1 ALAIIQAKDQL
12 IKKLEQPSENKEDL
26 KFALHDLFLII
37 SELRTENSHNKEVRE
52 KYGVKLSADEQAQIA
67 ELKNFRN
74 IDKYNLYHLIRRVC
88 FGAINN
94 VIKAKAQELGVI
106 AKDLP
111 ENPTSLE
118 KAKYELCE
126 KILAYQEDN
135 HLSDEEISRR
145 IGLNNDELD
154 FEDFQKIKEGDFGDK
169 DILESN
175 ANKTPQQQ
183 SDLESKKQQLTE
195 LENKQKE
202 LEQPLDLNVLITKLQ
217 QEIKVLEKKT
227 KRTVEEEALLTKKKK
242 QLAELLKKQ
251 NKNDSLTGNK
261 DNKAA
266 WVIGCG
272 IVGVVLV
279 GLVLVLARRNF
290 TYEYVFKVYI
300 SPQVDETKLTFKNL
314 PKDAEINLINAQRHL
329 NYHYPTQESKE
340 KLTKLNISTKN
351 LEGDLDLTDFI
362 NLKDLDYNLLTN
374 LTLPTNP
381 TNLKTLDLKNNNF
394 PLQDLAFLV
403 PTTNLEQL
411 ELGN

>member
-1 ALAIIQAKDQL
+1 MNQL
-12 IKKLEQPSENKEDL
+12 
-26 KFALHDLFLII
+26 
-37 SELRTENSHNKEVRE
+37 
-52 KYGVKLSADEQAQIA
+52 
-67 ELKNFRN
+67 RN
-74 IDKYNLYHLIRRVC
+74 
-88 FGAINN
+88 
-94 VIKAKAQELGVI
+94 
-106 AKDLP
+106 
-111 ENPTSLE
+111 
-118 KAKYELCE
+118 
-126 KILAYQEDN
+126 
-135 HLSDEEISRR
+135 EIS
-145 IGLNNDELD
+145 D
-154 FEDFQKIKEGDFGDK
+154 
-169 DILESN
+169 LESN